1 MKVFSKAFISLIAAV
16 SFSAAAI
23 NSYGKTDTVSS
34 DETVVAELKQLL
46 SPVSSLRANFKQ
58 TQLAVDGFEVR
69 ATEGEVELAKP
80 GKMRWVSKPPFEQS
94 IITDGD
100 LLWIYDPDLEQVT
113 VQNFDGRNSPMML
126 LSGDLSSLTK
136 EYSVARGDNENSFV
150 LTPLDENALFE
161 SVVLSFTSKSPSL
174 IEARDGLGELTRIEL
189 SHVKLNPDLDDELF
203 QFDPPEGTDVIHN
216 D

>member
-1 MKVFSKAFISLIAAV
+1 MRVLPKAFIILIAAA
-16 SFSAAAI
+16 SFSVTVI
-23 NSYGKTDTVSS
+23 SSYGKSDNASS
-34 DETVVAELKQLL
+34 DEAVVAELKQLL
-46 SPVSSLRANFKQ
+46 APVRSLRANFKQ
-58 TQLAVDGFEVR
+58 TQLAIDGFELR

-94 IITDGD
+94 IITNGD

-126 LSGDLSSLTK
+126 LSGDLSSLTE
-136 EYSVARGDNENSFV
+136 EYSVAKGDSKNSFV

-161 SVVLSFTSKSPSL
+161 SVMLGFKSNSPSL

-189 SHVKLNPDLDDELF
+189 TRVSLNPDLSDELF

>member
-1 MKVFSKAFISLIAAV
+1 MKKCSKVFIGLLAVVSISITAL
-16 SFSAAAI
+16 S
-23 NSYGKTDTVSS
+23 SYGSTANTP
-34 DETVVAELKQLL
+34 ETESVIAELKQLL

-113 VQNFDGRNSPMML
+113 VQNFDSRNSPMML
-126 LSGDLSSLTK
+126 LSGDLSTLTK
-136 EYSVARGDNENSFV
+136 EYSVSRGSGKNSFV
-150 LTPLDENALFE
+150 LTPLDEDALFE
-161 SVVLSFTSKSPSL
+161 SVTLRFNSKTPSL

-189 SHVKLNPDLDDELF
+189 TQVKLNPELDDQLF